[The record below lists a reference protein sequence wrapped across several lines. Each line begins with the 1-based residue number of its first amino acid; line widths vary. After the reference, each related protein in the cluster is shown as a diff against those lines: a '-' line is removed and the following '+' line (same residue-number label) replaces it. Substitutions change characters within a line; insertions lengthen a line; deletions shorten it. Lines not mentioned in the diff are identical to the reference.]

1 MLATP
6 AQTAFPPP
14 HFPSEPNHHHHH
26 PTDTDDPFQALHN
39 SLANLSLTAPAH
51 PPPRE
56 IPTATAPPDQSPIR
70 ATPLFPPGD
79 NVVFAHSS
87 FFRRRCG
94 PSTSS
99 SSSSPPAE
107 LPSPAQVRAQAAW
120 LSIAA
125 GNHDGGAGMEMDEF
139 VGEGDGYGGAAGGG
153 GVIVDEQAGAKTVP
167 FAELGLAV
175 RYGPR
180 VSAAEGKAMMF
191 VRRTLGECYGAGDGG
206 GAAAVVVPEV
216 FGWRRDGETGERF
229 VYMALPEGELLLGR
243 WEGMAER
250 EREAV
255 CAQLKG
261 VVAAWRRLRLDGVGF
276 VGSVDNGPLQDA
288 LFQGCRAA
296 GAPPPGP
303 FPTVSAFHDYFSSMA
318 AAVSQSRYA
327 GASGLQVQ
335 FRLQHLFPDNHPVA
349 FTHGGLHPRNI
360 VVSTGPNPRVVAI
373 IGWEQAGWYP
383 AYWELC
389 KARWDCAR
397 HGSLG
402 DWERKYLP
410 WILDADGLQRELP
423 DWSVDSLCQYWGY
436 FAGLLGQTGFQS
448 GER

>member
-87 FFRRRCG
+87 FFRRHSG
-94 PSTSS
+94 PSASLSS

-107 LPSPAQVRAQAAW
+107 LPSLAQVRAQAAW

-125 GNHDGGAGMEMDEF
+125 GNYDGGAGMEMDDF
-139 VGEGDGYGGAAGGG
+139 ADDGDGYGGGAGGG
-153 GVIVDEQAGAKTVP
+153 GVVVDEQAGAKTVP

-191 VRRTLGECYGAGDGG
+191 VRRA
-206 GAAAVVVPEV
+206 
-216 FGWRRDGETGERF
+216 
-229 VYMALPEGELLLGR
+229 LGR
-243 WEGMAER
+243 
-250 EREAV
+250 
-255 CAQLKG
+255 
-261 VVAAWRRLRLDGVGF
+261 
-276 VGSVDNGPLQDA
+276 SVDSGPLQDA

-303 FPTVSAFHDYFSSMA
+303 FPTVSALHDYFASMA
-318 AAVSQSRYA
+318 AAVPQSRYA
-327 GASGLQVQ
+327 GESGLQVQ
-335 FRLQHLFPDNHPVA
+335 LRLRHLFPDNHPVA

-360 VVSTGPNPRVVAI
+360 VVSAGPNPRVVAI

-423 DWSVDSLCQYWGY
+423 DWN
-436 FAGLLGQTGFQS
+436 
-448 GER
+448 